1 MIRRRR
7 NDATWATNACQSDV
21 APPTSD
27 AQEVEAETNTITSPS
42 KSSPRKIKSE
52 ASKESTVE
60 PEQQSQLSLP
70 VLYDPA
76 LIDHLTECFGIAAG
90 KTREGG
96 YAWEALAVLNTH
108 KIRRLLEQSRSQ
120 QPGLIV

>member
-21 APPTSD
+21 AAPANN
-27 AQEVEAETNTITSPS
+27 AQEAEAETNTITQPS
-42 KSSPRKIKSE
+42 KASPRKTKAA
-52 ASKESTVE
+52 ASKEATVE
-60 PEQQSQLSLP
+60 PEQQSLQSLP

-108 KIRRLLEQSRSQ
+108 KVRRLLEQSRSQ
-120 QPGLIV
+120 